1 MRPVSSPAPEP
12 ATSAEVTAATGDVAA
27 DGDGAA
33 GAVAWLVDRAHLMA
47 PDELA
52 PLVDQAARR
61 LGATGARVWLVSRDQ
76 RSLSRLPLGA
86 AEQPADALGLD
97 GTLAGRAYR
106 STQTLASSS
115 DGPRLWV
122 PLLDGTERLG
132 VLELCHHNPELLEGL
147 RGPVTSLAGLV
158 GELVVSKGQYTDV
171 FERVRRG
178 VPMGVAAE
186 LLWRQVPPLTFA
198 TSRFVVT
205 AQLEPWHQVGGDAFD
220 YSLDGDVLHL
230 AVLDGMGHGLGA
242 TLLVSVALAAY
253 RNARRTGLDL
263 VATAAAIDSTLA
275 DQFGDDS
282 FVTGVLA
289 RLQVSTGT
297 LSLLCAAHPPPLL
310 VRDGRPVGEAHAD
323 PGLPLGLGDR
333 QDTVAHTS
341 LQPGDRLL
349 LFTDGVIEARSAD
362 GEFFGLDR
370 LADLL
375 TRQEAAGQPPPE
387 TLRRLIHTVLD
398 HQHDALQDDATL
410 LLLEW
415 AGDSTS
421 TAGGLSQ

>member
-1 MRPVSSPAPEP
+1 M
-12 ATSAEVTAATGDVAA
+12 
-27 DGDGAA
+27 
-33 GAVAWLVDRAHLMA
+33 DRAHLMA

-52 PLVDQAARR
+52 PLVEQAARR

-86 AEQPADALGLD
+86 AEQPADPLGLD

-132 VLELCHHNPELLEGL
+132 VLELCHHSPELLEGL
-147 RGPVTSLAGLV
+147 RGPVSSLAGLV

-289 RLQVSTGT
+289 RLQVSTGI

-323 PGLPLGLGDR
+323 PGLPLGFGGR
-333 QDTVAHTS
+333 KDTVAHTS

-370 LADLL
+370 LVDLL

-415 AGDSTS
+415 AGDSTA
-421 TAGGLSQ
+421 TTGGLSR

>member
-1 MRPVSSPAPEP
+1 M
-12 ATSAEVTAATGDVAA
+12 
-27 DGDGAA
+27 
-33 GAVAWLVDRAHLMA
+33 VAWLVDRAHLMA

-132 VLELCHHNPELLEGL
+132 VLELCHHSPELLEGL

-289 RLQVSTGT
+289 RLQVSTGI
-297 LSLLCAAHPPPLL
+297 LSLLCAAHPLL

-323 PGLPLGLGDR
+323 PGLPLGFGGR
-333 QDTVAHTS
+333 KDTVAHIS

-349 LFTDGVIEARSAD
+349 LFTADDTPKPAPQTGSSSAWP
-362 GEFFGLDR
+362 GWW
-370 LADLL
+370 
-375 TRQEAAGQPPPE
+375 TCSPPGSRWPE

-398 HQHDALQDDATL
+398 HQHVALQDDATL

-415 AGDSTS
+415 AGDSTA
-421 TAGGLSQ
+421 TTGGGSQ

>member
-1 MRPVSSPAPEP
+1 
-12 ATSAEVTAATGDVAA
+12 
-27 DGDGAA
+27 
-33 GAVAWLVDRAHLMA
+33 VAWLVDRAHLMA

-97 GTLAGRAYR
+97 GTLAGRVYR

-132 VLELCHHNPELLEGL
+132 VLELCHHSPELLEGL

-323 PGLPLGLGDR
+323 PGLPLGLGGR
-333 QDTVAHTS
+333 EDTVAHTS

-370 LADLL
+370 LVDLL

-421 TAGGLSQ
+421 TTGGLSQ

>member
-1 MRPVSSPAPEP
+1 
-12 ATSAEVTAATGDVAA
+12 
-27 DGDGAA
+27 
-33 GAVAWLVDRAHLMA
+33 
-47 PDELA
+47 
-52 PLVDQAARR
+52 
-61 LGATGARVWLVSRDQ
+61 VWLVSRDQ

-86 AEQPADALGLD
+86 AEQPANALGLD

-106 STQTLASSS
+106 STQTLASNS

-132 VLELCHHNPELLEGL
+132 VLELCHHSPELLEGL

-323 PGLPLGLGDR
+323 PGLPLGLGGR
-333 QDTVAHTS
+333 EDTVAHTS

-370 LADLL
+370 LVDLL

-421 TAGGLSQ
+421 TTGGLSQ

>member
-1 MRPVSSPAPEP
+1 V
-12 ATSAEVTAATGDVAA
+12 
-27 DGDGAA
+27 
-33 GAVAWLVDRAHLMA
+33 VAWLVDRAHLMA

-52 PLVDQAARR
+52 PQVDQAARR

-132 VLELCHHNPELLEGL
+132 VLELCHHSPELLEGL

-310 VRDGRPVGEAHAD
+310 VRDGRPVGEAHAH
-323 PGLPLGLGDR
+323 PGLPLGLGGR
-333 QDTVAHTS
+333 EDTVAHTS
-341 LQPGDRLL
+341 LQPGDRLR

-362 GEFFGLDR
+362 GEFFGLAR
-370 LADLL
+370 LVDLL

-415 AGDSTS
+415 AGDSTA
-421 TAGGLSQ
+421 TTGGFAQ